1 MTFHAGDVVCRG
13 CARTAAVAA
22 AQAGMSVAYCGCT
35 RLIYRAAELP
45 EYRIAAC
52 CRTGICC

>member
-1 MTFHAGDVVCRG
+1 MQGMSFVGAEHKLLHV
-13 CARTAAVAA
+13 AAV
-22 AQAGMSVAYCGCT
+22 QAGMSVAYCGCT